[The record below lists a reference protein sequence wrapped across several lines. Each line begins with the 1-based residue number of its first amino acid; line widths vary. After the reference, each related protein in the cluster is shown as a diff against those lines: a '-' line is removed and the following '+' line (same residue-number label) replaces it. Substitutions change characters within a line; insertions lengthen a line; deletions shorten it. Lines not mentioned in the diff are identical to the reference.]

1 MSVSIAA
8 IICVIKVYGWMA
20 TGSVAVFA
28 ALIDSLLDLTSSI
41 INMIALRLAL
51 VPPDHNH
58 RFGHNKIEDLAVFG
72 QSIFITFIIVIYI

>member
-1 MSVSIAA
+1 MSHYTTEKSLLLKKAQYMSVSIAA

-58 RFGHNKIEDLAVFG
+58 RFGHNKIEE
-72 QSIFITFIIVIYI
+72 